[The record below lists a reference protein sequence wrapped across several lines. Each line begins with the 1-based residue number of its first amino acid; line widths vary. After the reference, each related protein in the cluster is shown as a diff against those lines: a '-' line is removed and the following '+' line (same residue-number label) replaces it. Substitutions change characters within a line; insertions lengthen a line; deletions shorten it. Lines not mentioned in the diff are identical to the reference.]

1 MYRALARKYRPQH
14 FDDLVGQDV
23 VVRTF
28 RNAFAQ
34 NRIAQAYMFTGVRG
48 VGKTTTARI
57 IAKALN
63 CVGADGTLTRPT
75 IMPCGVC
82 PQCVAITDDRHLDV
96 LEIDAASHTGVEAMR
111 EDILAQVRYTPTQGR
126 RKVYIIDEVHM
137 LSTAAFNA
145 LLKTLEE
152 PPAHVTF
159 LFATTDIHKVPVTV
173 LSRCQRFDLARLSPA
188 ALAEHLTLIAGK
200 EGATL
205 DSDAAAALARAAEGS
220 VRDGLSLLD
229 QALALAGE
237 GGQVTGALAFEM
249 LGRGD
254 ALAAY
259 DLLHHALA
267 GRVAP
272 CLEQLETLY
281 RHGVEPLLLL
291 KDMLSAV
298 HAASRA
304 RVAPNLADHSG
315 LPEGE
320 RQAIASLAAAYT
332 VPILTRAWQIV
343 LHGYEEIRLA
353 ENSLQAAEMIL
364 IRLCYVGNL
373 PTPEELLK
381 APVPTATTAAPGVA
395 PIKSPAAPPVP
406 TQFAELITLAEAQR
420 EGNLAYHLRHSV
432 AVQKFAP
439 PLLEIALLSGA
450 SPTLPGQLAQFL
462 LNHTGTRWVVTVA
475 ENTGA
480 VSLAAASANE
490 RKAAEQWVLADPL
503 VVEAL
508 RLFPGAS
515 VMGVTPREMGEGSNG
530 RRLPS
535 IARGGIMHEK

>member
-1 MYRALARKYRPQH
+1 MRLPLDAHPAPRQFSLMYRALARKYRPQT

-34 NRIAQAYMFTGVRG
+34 DRIAQAYMFTGVRG

-63 CVGADGTLTRPT
+63 CVGAEGTLTKPT
-75 IMPCGVC
+75 ITPCGVC

-159 LFATTDIHKVPVTV
+159 LFATTDIHKVPVTI

-237 GGQVTGALAFEM
+237 SGQVTGALAFEM

-320 RQAIASLAAAYT
+320 RQAIAGLAAAYT

-381 APVPTATTAAPGVA
+381 APMPSVAAPAVP
-395 PIKSPAAPPVP
+395 PIKSPAATQTP
-406 TQFAELITLAEAQR
+406 TQFAELITLADAQR

-439 PLLEIALLSGA
+439 PLLEIALLAGA
-450 SPTLPGQLAQFL
+450 SPTLPGQLAHFL
-462 LNHTGTRWVVTVA
+462 HKHTDTRWVVTVA

-480 VSLAAASANE
+480 VSLAEASAKE
-490 RKAAEQWVLADPL
+490 RKTAEQWVLADPL
-503 VVEAL
+503 VAEAL
-508 RLFPGAS
+508 RLFPGAN
-515 VMGVTPREMGEGSNG
+515 VVGVTPREKTADRVAN
-530 RRLPS
+530 
-535 IARGGIMHEK
+535 